1 MILFRISKDMA
12 MINSQSL
19 EEVGDCGRK
28 TDGRTDG
35 RTGVGVRVLKETSN
49 KESYDK
55 QPQQRKCIK
64 LDKVNCDMWI

>member
-35 RTGVGVRVLKETSN
+35 RTDGVR
-49 KESYDK
+49 
-55 QPQQRKCIK
+55 C
-64 LDKVNCDMWI
+64 